1 MIIPKLALR
10 NLLGAG
16 MKTWLNVAVL
26 SMAYVAIIWTQGI
39 YIGLDAEVSRA
50 MIAAEYGGGQ
60 YWAESYDPFDPFT
73 LQDAHLPLAG
83 PMQNLLDQGKATP
96 ILIIQ
101 ATLYPGGRILP
112 TLLKGIDPAQKLLDL
127 PSSALKPSDHEIPA
141 LIGGRMSTTSGL
153 KKGDVVTVRWRDANG
168 TFDAKDLQ
176 IVEVMKT
183 IDPGIDNGQVWLPLP
198 TLQEM
203 AGMKSQATL
212 VVLEKNSAPA
222 GTISGWTFRG
232 LDYLLKD
239 IKSLVQA
246 KTIGA
251 SILYVILLF
260 LAMLAIFDTQVL
272 AIFKRRK
279 EIGTIMAL
287 GFSRVK
293 VIELFTFE
301 GAMNGILAAV
311 FGAVYGIPLLAYTAI
326 HGFGFPGNQGDSLSS
341 FGFALSGK
349 LYPTY
354 SVRLVLGTIILVF
367 VITTVVSFLPTRK
380 IARLKPTDALRGK
393 LQ

>member
-16 MKTWLNVAVL
+16 MKSWLNAVVL
-26 SMAYVAIIWTQGI
+26 SMAYVTIIWTQGL
-39 YIGLDAEVSRA
+39 YIGLDAEVSRT

-60 YWAESYDPFDPFT
+60 YWAEKYDPFDPFT

-83 PMQNLLDQGKATP
+83 PMQNLIDWGKATP
-96 ILIIQ
+96 ILIVQ

-112 TLLKGIDPAQKLLDL
+112 ALLKGIDPAQKLLDL
-127 PSSALKPSDHEIPA
+127 PSSALKATDHEIPA
-141 LIGGRMSTTSGL
+141 LIGNRMSATSGL
-153 KKGDVVTVRWRDANG
+153 KKGDVVTVRWRDVNG

-176 IVEVMKT
+176 IVEVMT
-183 IDPGIDNGQVWLPLP
+183 TLDQGIDNGQVWLPLP

-212 VVLEKNSAPA
+212 VVLEKNSIPA
-222 GTISGWTFRG
+222 GTIAGWTFKG

-239 IKSLVQA
+239 IKSLVQG

-251 SILYVILLF
+251 SILYTILLF
-260 LAMLAIFDTQVL
+260 LAMLAIFNTQVL

-279 EIGTIMAL
+279 EIGTMMAL
-287 GFSRVK
+287 GFSRGK

-301 GAMNGILAAV
+301 GAMNGVLAAV
-311 FGAVYGIPLLAYTAI
+311 VGAVYGIPLLAFSAI
-326 HGFGFPGNQGDSLSS
+326 HGFGLPGNQGDT
-341 FGFALSGK
+341 FGFALSAR

>member
-83 PMQNLLDQGKATP
+83 PTQNLIEQGKATP

-183 IDPGIDNGQVWLPLP
+183 IDPGIDGGQVWLPLP
-198 TLQEM
+198 SLQEM

-212 VVLEKNSAPA
+212 VVLEKNSTPG

-326 HGFGFPGNQGDSLSS
+326 HGFGMPGGQGDGFSS
-341 FGFALSGK
+341 FGFAVGRK

-354 SVRLVLGTIILVF
+354 SVRLIIGTIILVF

>member
-73 LQDAHLPLAG
+73 LQDAHLPLAE
-83 PMQNLLDQGKATP
+83 PAQNLIDQDKATP

-127 PSSALKPSDHEIPA
+127 PSSALKPTDHEIPA
-141 LIGGRMSTTSGL
+141 LIGGRMSATSGL

-183 IDPGIDNGQVWLPLP
+183 IDQGIDNGQVWLPLP

-212 VVLEKNSAPA
+212 VVLEKNSAPG

-311 FGAVYGIPLLAYTAI
+311 FGAVYGIPLLAYSSI
-326 HGFGFPGNQGDSLSS
+326 HGFGLPGNQGDSFSS
-341 FGFALSGK
+341 FGFAVSEK
-349 LYPTY
+349 LYPIY

>member
-16 MKTWLNVAVL
+16 IKTWLNVAVL

-73 LQDAHLPLAG
+73 LQDAHLPLTG
-83 PMQNLLDQGKATP
+83 PTQNLIEQGKATP
-96 ILIIQ
+96 ILIVQ

-127 PSSALKPSDHEIPA
+127 PSSALKPTDHEIPA
-141 LIGGRMSTTSGL
+141 LIGGRMSATSGL

-183 IDPGIDNGQVWLPLP
+183 IDQGIDNGQVWLPLP
-198 TLQEM
+198 MLQEM

-232 LDYLLKD
+232 LDDLLKD

-326 HGFGFPGNQGDSLSS
+326 HGFGLPGNQGDSFSS
-341 FGFALSGK
+341 FGFAISEK

-354 SVRLVLGTIILVF
+354 SARLVLGTIILVF
-367 VITTVVSFLPTRK
+367 MITTVVSFLPTRK